1 MLEKFIYK
9 IYNNNTINSKQNNQ
23 NLINSKT
30 LFFKSSQK
38 YGGNMLSTIKSI
50 ALQGLSGY
58 ITEVQVDISNG
69 IPSWEI
75 VGLPDT
81 RIKESKERVK
91 IAIKNSGFQL
101 NSKKIIINLA
111 PANFRKEG
119 TFLDLPI
126 ALGVLHSMGQ
136 IKNINTTTAF
146 VGELSLDGKINK
158 INGILPICIEAK
170 KLGIEKIILPKEN
183 AKEGV
188 FVRGLEIVGA
198 EDLKMLIEYLN
209 GQIKI
214 QSEKLEKTDLFKIE
228 DTQQID
234 FKDVKGQEN
243 IKRALEVAAAGNHGV
258 LIVGPPGT
266 GKTMMAKRLP
276 TILPNLTF
284 TEALEVTKIYSIT
297 GNIPKGRN
305 LITTRPFRS
314 PHYTITPISLIRWRK
329 LSKTTE
335 KLA

>member
-1 MLEKFIYK
+1 
-9 IYNNNTINSKQNNQ
+9 
-23 NLINSKT
+23 
-30 LFFKSSQK
+30 
-38 YGGNMLSTIKSI
+38 
-50 ALQGLSGY
+50 
-58 ITEVQVDISNG
+58 
-69 IPSWEI
+69 
-75 VGLPDT
+75 
-81 RIKESKERVK
+81 
-91 IAIKNSGFQL
+91 
-101 NSKKIIINLA
+101 
-111 PANFRKEG
+111 
-119 TFLDLPI
+119 
-126 ALGVLHSMGQ
+126 MGQ
-136 IKNINTTTAF
+136 IKNINSTTAF

-209 GQIKI
+209 GKIKI